1 MDPELKRELD
11 QIHALV
17 KDTHSLLRTVRR
29 HQLLEMFGKWV
40 LYLAL
45 LFAGGYFFLQYFQP
59 VIEQYMDPSSEFQ
72 KLLHSYQ
79 AGQR

>member
-1 MDPELKRELD
+1 MDPETRHELD

-40 LYLAL
+40 LYLTIL
-45 LFAGGYFFLQYFQP
+45 SMGGYFFLQYFQP
-59 VIEQYMDPSSEFQ
+59 VMSQFMEPSSEFQ

-79 AGQR
+79 SGQP

>member
-1 MDPELKRELD
+1 MDPEIKHEID

-29 HQLLEMFGKWV
+29 HQLLETFGKWV
-40 LYLAL
+40 FYLIL
-45 LFAGGYFFLQYFQP
+45 IIGGGYFFLQYFQP
-59 VIEQYMDPSSEFQ
+59 VISQFMDPSSQFQ

-79 AGQR
+79 TGQG

>member
-1 MDPELKRELD
+1 MDPETRHELD

-29 HQLLEMFGKWV
+29 HQLLETFGKWV
-40 LYLAL
+40 FYLIL
-45 LFAGGYFFLQYFQP
+45 LLGGGYFFLQYFQP
-59 VIEQYMDPSSEFQ
+59 VITQFMDPTSQFQ

-79 AGQR
+79 SQSN